1 MSLHRILIVDDAGA
15 THFLLKDM
23 LEFLGHKLIA
33 EASSGQEAI
42 TAYEQYKPTLVTLD
56 LGLPDIHGLD
66 VLKKL
71 LEMDPG
77 ARIVIVTGDSRK
89 TSEMEALKRGAKGV
103 LHKPFMIEELEK
115 TLNRVLADAAPEEA

>member
-1 MSLHRILIVDDAGA
+1 MTLNRILIVDDAGA

-33 EASSGQEAI
+33 EASTGEEAI
-42 TAYEQYKPTLVTLD
+42 RAYEQYRPTLVTLD

-66 VLKKL
+66 VLQKL
-71 LEMDPG
+71 LEMDPD
-77 ARIVIVTGDSRK
+77 ARVLIVTGDSRK
-89 TSEMEALKRGAKGV
+89 SSEAEALKRGAKGV

-115 TLNRVLADAAPEEA
+115 TIKSVLADAPTES